1 MSDKKN
7 IYITTTL
14 PYVNSDPH
22 IGFAL
27 ELVHADV
34 LARLYRT
41 LGHSVFFNTGTDEH
55 GQKIFNKAVESGMD
69 VQDYVDQYAKRF
81 EGLQEILNISNDAFI
96 RTTSNSHIKS
106 AQALWK
112 ISEDNGDIYKKKYS
126 GLYCVGCE
134 AFVLESDLVNGECQ
148 NHPGVK
154 PQFIEEEN
162 YFFRLSKYQDQL
174 LKYLEDA
181 RSAVP
186 DFRRN
191 EALEFV
197 KKGLEDLSIS
207 RLKSKM
213 SWGIDVPGDNEHV
226 MYVWFDALSN
236 YISTLGWP
244 SSAKATEGKPDE
256 SGNFKKFWEE
266 AHTIQLA
273 GKDQVRFQSII
284 WQAMLF
290 SIGEHNTD
298 EISYHGFITSGG
310 QKMSKSIGNVI
321 NPFDVQAEYGTDAL
335 RYYLLR
341 HIHPFDD
348 SDFTDEKFKES
359 YNAHLANGLGNLTS
373 RIMKMVLDYELGY
386 DELHTKEE
394 IWNHQET
401 VPYIE
406 FLKKFEFNHALDMV
420 WDAIKETDELI
431 AREQPFKVIKENPD
445 QAKKVLR
452 QALINLHNISVLLE
466 PILPETSLKIQ
477 KAIENKEKPESL
489 FVRK

>member
-226 MYVWFDALSN
+226 M
-236 YISTLGWP
+236 
-244 SSAKATEGKPDE
+244 
-256 SGNFKKFWEE
+256 
-266 AHTIQLA
+266 
-273 GKDQVRFQSII
+273 
-284 WQAMLF
+284 
-290 SIGEHNTD
+290 
-298 EISYHGFITSGG
+298 
-310 QKMSKSIGNVI
+310 
-321 NPFDVQAEYGTDAL
+321 
-335 RYYLLR
+335 
-341 HIHPFDD
+341 
-348 SDFTDEKFKES
+348 
-359 YNAHLANGLGNLTS
+359 
-373 RIMKMVLDYELGY
+373 
-386 DELHTKEE
+386 
-394 IWNHQET
+394 
-401 VPYIE
+401 
-406 FLKKFEFNHALDMV
+406 
-420 WDAIKETDELI
+420 
-431 AREQPFKVIKENPD
+431 
-445 QAKKVLR
+445 
-452 QALINLHNISVLLE
+452 
-466 PILPETSLKIQ
+466 
-477 KAIENKEKPESL
+477 
-489 FVRK
+489 